1 MYKYISENDTVK
13 LTSALKYT
21 DTYL

>member
-1 MYKYISENDTVK
+1 MYKYISENDAVK